1 MNGFLAN
8 SAHKI
13 YCSPLFPSSLRII
26 SSGRCITAQH
36 HSKLKKMNLRRYLC
50 NGLNYFPNCQNF
62 EGLFFANKK
71 HWSKFL
77 IILTIK
83 TRRNFKKKV
92 SSRKRQ
98 GGNRGHS
105 AYRSEGKYFYHIF
118 SFAFLLTII
127 WASLLIILNESTSS
141 LFSQSYLCQNEVRWL
156 LLSVNCSLFLLFLLL
171 RVVFLCM
178 AYSLDNVVTDGYF
191 RREMCAHKDFCVCF
205 GYHGSILLVV
215 VKNCWLWKEN
225 NSTWTARVC
234 LIWSTWNNL
243 LLLAEVITSSFF
255 VWLVVV
261 LIVPACC
268 VMCCNCL
275 QNVPCDGHSGMSSS
289 TSTTL

>member
-98 GGNRGHS
+98 GGNRGGTVQKRRKIFLSHLFFCFLAHNNLS
-105 AYRSEGKYFYHIF
+105 FSFNNPKWIHFFFVLTELPVPEWGEMTPSFCKLLPVPFIPVITCCFPVYGIFLGQCRNRWIF
-118 SFAFLLTII
+118 SKG
-127 WASLLIILNESTSS
+127 NVC
-141 LFSQSYLCQNEVRWL
+141 SQR
-156 LLSVNCSLFLLFLLL
+156 
-171 RVVFLCM
+171 FLCLFWI
-178 AYSLDNVVTDGYF
+178 SRQHFTCG
-191 RREMCAHKDFCVCF
+191 C
-205 GYHGSILLVV
+205 
-215 VKNCWLWKEN
+215 
-225 NSTWTARVC
+225 
-234 LIWSTWNNL
+234 
-243 LLLAEVITSSFF
+243 
-255 VWLVVV
+255 
-261 LIVPACC
+261 
-268 VMCCNCL
+268 
-275 QNVPCDGHSGMSSS
+275 
-289 TSTTL
+289 